1 MIPGPNEQ
9 IQFCLKET
17 KKHLKNN
24 GKRETNT
31 KGLYTSFGIVVMMA
45 CFETSSRTQ
54 LWLTVSQNPS
64 CDSGCHDWDVK
75 TEIIKSLE

>member
-17 KKHLKNN
+17 KKHLKND

-31 KGLYTSFGIVVMMA
+31 KDSISYFLIVVLIT

-54 LWLTVSQNPS
+54 LWFTVSQNPS
-64 CDSGCHDWDVK
+64 CDSGCHDWNVK
-75 TEIIKSLE
+75 TEI